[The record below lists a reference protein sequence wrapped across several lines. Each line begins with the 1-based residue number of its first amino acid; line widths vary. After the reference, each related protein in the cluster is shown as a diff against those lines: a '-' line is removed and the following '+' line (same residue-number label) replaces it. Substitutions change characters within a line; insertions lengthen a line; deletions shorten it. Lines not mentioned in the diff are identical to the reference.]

1 MRKAID
7 IIEERINTSPGEGVF
22 MSKELQDKAD
32 KIVRELQDD
41 LQSVSNELRRLRQIS
56 LHDGLETR

>member
-1 MRKAID
+1 
-7 IIEERINTSPGEGVF
+7 